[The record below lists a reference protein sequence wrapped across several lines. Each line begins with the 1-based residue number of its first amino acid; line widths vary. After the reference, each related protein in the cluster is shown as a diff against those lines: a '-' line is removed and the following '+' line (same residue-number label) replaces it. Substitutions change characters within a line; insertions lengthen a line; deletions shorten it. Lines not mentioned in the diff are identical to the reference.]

1 MIYFDNAATSW
12 PKPLSVRQAV
22 TDAMERYGANPG
34 RAGHRMSIDTAVM
47 VTRTREL
54 AAKLFGLS
62 RPEQAVFTQN
72 CTHALNIVIQ
82 GLLRPGDH
90 VIISDLEHNSVLR
103 PVYRLAREGEITFDI
118 ARTVPGDPDA
128 TVEAFAR
135 CIRPRTRL
143 MVCTHGSNVFGF
155 VQPVEKLAALAREK
169 GILLVVDA
177 AQTAGLLDI
186 PVEKWGID
194 YLCTAGHK
202 GLYGPSGTGL
212 LLVNNP
218 QLPRPLTVGGTGSLS
233 ARGEQPD
240 FLPDALESGTVNTAG
255 IIGLGAGLEFVLS
268 EGTDTLLRR
277 EMKLMDRLWERLSGQ
292 KGVELYTDKPQLPVL
307 SFTLKGQASED
318 TAALLDQ
325 AGAAVRAGLH
335 CAPLAHNKMGT
346 MERGTVRAS
355 LGAFNTAHEADAF
368 CDKVLALVG

>member
-1 MIYFDNAATSW
+1 MIYFDNGATSW
-12 PKPLSVRQAV
+12 PKPLAVRRAV
-22 TDAMERYGANPG
+22 TEAMERYGANPG

-54 AAKLFGLS
+54 AARLFGLS
-62 RPEQAVFTQN
+62 QPEQVVFTQN
-72 CTHALNIVIQ
+72 CTHGLNMVIQ

-118 ARTVPGDPDA
+118 AQTVPGDPEG
-128 TVEAFAR
+128 TVAAFAR
-135 CIRPRTRL
+135 KIRPRTRM

-155 VQPVEKLAALAREK
+155 VQPVEQLAALARAK

-177 AQTAGLLDI
+177 AQTAGLLDL
-186 PVEKWGID
+186 PMEKWGID

-202 GLYGPSGTGL
+202 SLYGPSGTGL
-212 LLVNNP
+212 LLLNNS

-233 ARGEQPD
+233 AKGEQPD
-240 FLPDALESGTVNTAG
+240 FLPDALESGTVNTTG

-268 EGTDTLLRR
+268 QGTDALLQQELKVAR
-277 EMKLMDRLWERLSGQ
+277 RLWEGLEQ
-292 KGVELYTDKPQLPVL
+292 IPGVELYGQSPQLPVV
-307 SFTLKGQASED
+307 SFTLKGQPSED

-325 AGAAVRAGLH
+325 AGIAVRAGLH

-368 CDKVLALVG
+368 CDKVRALAQ